1 MLSNALNMYEADRIA
16 ALRSYAVLDTA
27 EEKDFDEL
35 TLLASAICQAPISL
49 ISLVEEKRQ
58 WFKSRNG
65 IDIDETPIEQSF
77 CKHAITDG
85 NEIMIVSDAK
95 EDVRFTDNPFVTGPA
110 NVVFYAGVP
119 LVNED
124 GFSLGTLCVI
134 DHFKRDLTAEQLMA
148 LKVLG
153 RQVMDKLEI
162 RRKVAALEK
171 RNKELLES
179 NVLIQKFAS
188 MAAHDIKN
196 PLGNMLLA
204 SQVLKTRIDKIEDS
218 GCEKLIDLNIMS
230 NKKLIVL
237 VEEMLAY
244 SESPSL
250 LITKKHQVE
259 LNEVLERIITLV
271 KVPDGFELRL
281 PSETYVLKLSIV
293 AFEQIMINLL
303 TNAFRYNDKESGCV
317 EIRFKE
323 SNDFYLFEVQDN
335 GIGIPE
341 EYHQK
346 IFNSNFTLN
355 VTDRYNQLGTGI
367 GLSTVQSLIDAL
379 GGTIEVQ
386 SVLNSGTTIFFSLKK

>member
-1 MLSNALNMYEADRIA
+1 MYEADRIA
-16 ALRSYAVLDTA
+16 ALRSYAVLDT
-27 EEKDFDEL
+27 EKENDFDEL
-35 TLLASAICQAPISL
+35 TLLASAICQVPISL
-49 ISLVEEKRQ
+49 ISLLDDKRQ

-65 IDIDETPIEQSF
+65 LDINETPIEHSF
-77 CKHAITDG
+77 CKHAIADG
-85 NEIMIVSDAK
+85 NEIMIVYDAK
-95 EDVRFTDNPFVTGPA
+95 EDVRFADNPFVTGPA

-124 GFSLGTLCVI
+124 GFALGTLCVI
-134 DHFKRDLTAEQLMA
+134 DNFKRELTADQLMA

-204 SQVLKTRIDKIEDS
+204 SQVLKTRIEKIDDS
-218 GCEKLIDLNIMS
+218 GCNKLIDLNIIS

-244 SESPSL
+244 SKSPSL
-250 LITKKHQVE
+250 LITKKHKVE
-259 LNEVLERIITLV
+259 LNELLERIIKLV
-271 KVPDGFELRL
+271 KVPDSFEVQL
-281 PSETYVLKLSIV
+281 PENTCVLTLSIV
-293 AFEQIMINLL
+293 AFEQIMMNLL
-303 TNAFRYNDKESGCV
+303 TNAFRYNDKEKGCV
-317 EIRFKE
+317 EIRFNE
-323 SNDFYLFEVQDN
+323 SEEFYLFEVQDN
-335 GIGIPE
+335 GIGISE

-346 IFNSNFTLN
+346 IFSSNFTLN

-379 GGTIEVQ
+379 GGTIEILSAV
-386 SVLNSGTTIFFSLKK
+386 NSGTTIFFTLKK